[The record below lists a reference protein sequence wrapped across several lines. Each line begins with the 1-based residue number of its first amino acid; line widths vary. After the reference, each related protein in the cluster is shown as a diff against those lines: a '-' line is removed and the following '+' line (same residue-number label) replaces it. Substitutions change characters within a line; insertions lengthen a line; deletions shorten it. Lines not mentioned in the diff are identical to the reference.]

1 MKELNNKQDILTEER
16 PLLELPAVIKM
27 FLAIAFL
34 CLGVSLLIFPYYIVL
49 AAFFGIV
56 IAIGILFNPFI
67 GAVLFIAAAY
77 LHPLQ
82 FMPELKYSNITTA
95 VAFVIFLVWAF
106 HILIYRDFRFIKSRQ
121 IPYFIIFALIVTLS
135 SVLRWEESSFYYLDL
150 LKVFVLYFLIANL
163 TKTRKDVI
171 IIVTILLI

>member
-82 FMPELKYSNITTA
+82 FMPELKILQHHHRSRICHFPGLGFPHTDIQGFQVYQKQTDT
-95 VAFVIFLVWAF
+95 IFHHLCT
-106 HILIYRDFRFIKSRQ
+106 HCH
-121 IPYFIIFALIVTLS
+121 
-135 SVLRWEESSFYYLDL
+135 
-150 LKVFVLYFLIANL
+150 
-163 TKTRKDVI
+163 VI
-171 IIVTILLI
+171 IGFEMGGELVLLS